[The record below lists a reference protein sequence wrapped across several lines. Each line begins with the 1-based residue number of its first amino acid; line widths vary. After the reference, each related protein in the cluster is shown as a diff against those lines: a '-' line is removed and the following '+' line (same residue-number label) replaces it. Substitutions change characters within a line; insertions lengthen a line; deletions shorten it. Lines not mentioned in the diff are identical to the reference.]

1 MSRVAPCLS
10 GFILLLVG
18 FSGALLVVLVLGMV
32 CDCPLWLLLRS
43 WEGLLVVS
51 VGAMGLFWPGMAL
64 SGLCPRS
71 GAWRVRASPSGIYPA
86 GGLERHFSCG
96 LSFGHGL

>member
-43 WEGLLVVS
+43 WVGLLVVS
-51 VGAMGLFWPGMAL
+51 VGAMGLFWPGVAL

-71 GAWRVRASPSGIYPA
+71 GAWRVRASPSRIYPA
-86 GGLERHFSCG
+86 GGLERHFTCG